1 MNGVDDRRYS
11 PSLHAELQERLG
23 EVRETD
29 VFLCSTHNWFNWI
42 PGFQFVGLRLLARRG
57 PVVSLFGV
65 TGNFA
70 SLRKERWTG
79 DVAEIE
85 VSGSGR
91 ALTVRFPNGE
101 SVSLL
106 GGPAADQLRS
116 TLRTT

>member
-1 MNGVDDRRYS
+1 MNGADDRRYS

-57 PVVSLFGV
+57 SVVSLFDV
-65 TGNFA
+65 NGNFA
-70 SLRKERWTG
+70 SLRKERWSG
-79 DVAEIE
+79 DLSE
-85 VSGSGR
+85 VEPSGSGR
-91 ALTVRFPNGE
+91 TLKVRFPNGE

-106 GGPAADQLRS
+106 GGTAAEQLRS
-116 TLRTT
+116 ILLTT